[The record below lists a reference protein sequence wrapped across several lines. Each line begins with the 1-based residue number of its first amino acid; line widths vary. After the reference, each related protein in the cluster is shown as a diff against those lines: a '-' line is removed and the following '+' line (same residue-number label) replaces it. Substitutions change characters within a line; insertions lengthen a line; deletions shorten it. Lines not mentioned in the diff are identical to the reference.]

1 MTRHLIDKETAI
13 KDMVTDFANQGNR
26 IVERYEKAQQEYFD
40 LYKANNDQRHQ
51 NLVKMFEKAEADVA
65 ATSKAV
71 AKGHVQKMHEQW
83 KTRQE
88 VLMRK
93 MAAAFAACAE

>member
-1 MTRHLIDKETAI
+1 
-13 KDMVTDFANQGNR
+13 MVTDFANQGNQV
-26 IVERYEKAQQEYFD
+26 VEGYEKALQQQLD

-51 NLVKMFEKAEADVA
+51 NLVSMFEKAEADVA
-65 ATSKAV
+65 ALSKAV

-88 VLMRK
+88 ALMRK